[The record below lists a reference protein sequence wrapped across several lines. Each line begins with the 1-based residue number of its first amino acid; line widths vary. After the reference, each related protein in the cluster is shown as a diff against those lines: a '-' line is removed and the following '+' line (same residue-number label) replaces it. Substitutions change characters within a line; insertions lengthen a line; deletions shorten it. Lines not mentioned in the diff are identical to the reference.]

1 MGRDNFVKVVD
12 LRMCEVLHT
21 LGHVDFRVGCN
32 WTSFGV
38 SPDGCNVA
46 CGSTSGDLFIWDV
59 ASSKMI
65 KKLKGHRE
73 QVVAVAWGSGGEG
86 QVVSGDKGGSVIV
99 WD

>member
-1 MGRDNFVKVVD
+1 M
-12 LRMCEVLHT
+12 
-21 LGHVDFRVGCN
+21 
-32 WTSFGV
+32 

-99 WD
+99 WN